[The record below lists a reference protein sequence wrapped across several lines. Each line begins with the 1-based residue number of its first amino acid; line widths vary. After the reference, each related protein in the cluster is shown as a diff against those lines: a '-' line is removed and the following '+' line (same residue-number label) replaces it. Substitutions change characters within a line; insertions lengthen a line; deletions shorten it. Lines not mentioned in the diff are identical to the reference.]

1 MNMSTYNAFIVYA
14 IRRGF
19 TARSSGDEFE
29 TIQLIT
35 PDGQDV
41 YDVTYYGYHRFIHVR
56 KTGIFEGIHN
66 RRLNDISQASDISQ
80 ARMWV
85 DEITEEIKAATEY
98 EKEENEKC

>member
-1 MNMSTYNAFIVYA
+1 MNMNTYNAFIVYA

-19 TARSSGDEFE
+19 TARSAGDEFE

-66 RRLNDISQASDISQ
+66 RRLNDISQA
-80 ARMWV
+80 RMWV
-85 DEITEEIKAATEY
+85 DEIAAEIKAETEC
-98 EKEENEKC
+98 EKAENEKC

>member
-1 MNMSTYNAFIVYA
+1 MSTYNAFIVYA

-29 TIQLIT
+29 SIQLIT

-41 YDVTYYGYHRFIHVR
+41 YDVTYYDYHRFIYVR

-66 RRLNDISQASDISQ
+66 RRLNDISQA
-80 ARMWV
+80 RMWA
-85 DEITEEIKAATEY
+85 DEIAEEIKAEIEY
-98 EKEENEKC
+98 KKEEMKNANLNC

>member
-19 TARSSGDEFE
+19 TARSEGDGLE

-41 YDVTYYGYHRFIHVR
+41 YDVTYYGYHRFIYVR
-56 KTGIFEGIHN
+56 KAAIFEGIHN
-66 RRLNDISQASDISQ
+66 RSLNDISQ

-85 DEITEEIKAATEY
+85 DEIVEEIKAEIEY
-98 EKEENEKC
+98 NNEENEKC

>member
-1 MNMSTYNAFIVYA
+1 MNMNTYNAFIVYA

-19 TARSSGDEFE
+19 TARSAGDELE

-66 RRLNDISQASDISQ
+66 RRLNDISQA
-80 ARMWV
+80 RMWV
-85 DEITEEIKAATEY
+85 DEIAAEIECNN
-98 EKEENEKC
+98 EENENANLNC

>member
-1 MNMSTYNAFIVYA
+1 M
-14 IRRGF
+14 
-19 TARSSGDEFE
+19 
-29 TIQLIT
+29 IT

>member
-19 TARSSGDEFE
+19 TARSAGDEFD

-41 YDVTYYGYHRFIHVR
+41 YDVTYYI
-56 KTGIFEGIHN
+56 
-66 RRLNDISQASDISQ
+66 
-80 ARMWV
+80 
-85 DEITEEIKAATEY
+85 
-98 EKEENEKC
+98 